1 MLPNL
6 AIFLLAFLL
15 IWIGSGLAIK
25 AVERVSRIMRV
36 SSFMVSFIV
45 LGFFTSVGE
54 LSVGVN
60 AIIENDP
67 EIFVG
72 NLIGASIVIFMLIVP
87 LLAITGNKIRVT
99 KEFQGFNLPA
109 SLIVISLPVLLA
121 LDGVVSRTD
130 ALITIFLFVFLIVSL
145 QARKGIMERVKELS
159 PRSSVKIGKEMVKIV
174 AGLLIIFLASKVV
187 VDQTLYFS
195 ASLNISPFLISLVL
209 ISFGTNIPELS
220 LVFRSVFA
228 RSNQVAFGDYVGSAT
243 FNTFLMGILALVYGK
258 PVELTNSY
266 VVSLLFLVVGLLAFY
281 YFART
286 KNTISRLEGL
296 ALLGLYLLFLATEVF
311 LHRGVFFN

>member
-6 AIFLLAFLL
+6 AIYLLAFLL
-15 IWIGSGLAIK
+15 IWIGSGLAIR
-25 AVERVSRIMRV
+25 AVERVSRIVRV

-87 LLAITGNKIRVT
+87 LLAITGNKIRIT

-109 SLIVISLPVLLA
+109 SLIVISLPVLLVM
-121 LDGVVSRTD
+121 DGVVSRTD
-130 ALITIFLFVFLIVSL
+130 ALIIIFVFVFLMVSL

-174 AGLLIIFLASKVV
+174 VGLLIIFLASKVV
-187 VDQTLYFS
+187 VDQTLYIS
-195 ASLNISPFLISLVL
+195 ESLNISPFLISLLL
-209 ISFGTNIPELS
+209 ISIGTNIPELS
-220 LVFRSVFA
+220 LVVRSAFA
-228 RSNQVAFGDYVGSAT
+228 RSNQVAFGDFVGSAT

-258 PVELTNSY
+258 PVELSNSY
-266 VVSLLFLVVGLLAFY
+266 MVSLLFLIVGLLAFY

-296 ALLGLYLLFLATEVF
+296 VLLGLYGLFLVTEAF
-311 LHRGVFFN
+311 LHRGVLF